1 MSQLNSLVKWLPI
14 APPPDGLSPN
24 VAALLAQA
32 HASESL
38 AVGLALAEQAFDV
51 ATTQNNQRDRAAS
64 SHVLCY
70 FLYRTGAVA
79 RVITLGEV
87 ALPWLRAESMIEAYA
102 EVLRW
107 VGLCACDA
115 GDFAIA
121 IKYATESFNLAE
133 LSGDP
138 RSRILAFSLLGGCFE
153 RTGDPWQ
160 GERLLLQG
168 VQLARALGE
177 NYPLVATL
185 NNLAAILIGKF
196 YSLRDSAASAEAI
209 EALKASLPLAREVSE
224 RVLLLNDPYFP
235 CFADGNLGE
244 ILVHLGQLD
253 EAERLLHRALA
264 AALALGFASVA
275 SRVSCSI
282 AEMHLA
288 RGDTAAARQS
298 LTTLLVDPATAQTV
312 STSLRAYYALYLAYR
327 ADGESSQALL
337 ALESFRR
344 IENQRALRQLKARSE
359 LMVTRLEASEN
370 ERKGLERAYGIVKA
384 HESRAAALE
393 RLALE
398 DELTGLGNRR
408 ALDLN
413 LPSILETAALNHAPL
428 AVMVLDLD
436 HFKRI
441 NDAFGHAVGDKVL
454 VQIAKIV
461 GEQTRPNDLVTR
473 TGGEEFVLVLPG
485 TSQHD
490 AFDVCERLRL
500 RVSDFPWSSLAPNLA
515 VTVSAGI
522 ASAPTYVA
530 TTLLE
535 RADLAMYR
543 AKKAGR
549 NRVAVAPATSATQ
562 LG

>member
-1 MSQLNSLVKWLPI
+1 MSQPQSLARSLSI

-38 AVGLALAEQAFDV
+38 AVGLALAEQAFNL
-51 ATTQNNQRDRAAS
+51 ATAQNNQRDRAAT

-87 ALPWLRAESMIEAYA
+87 ALPWLHAESMSEAYA

-115 GDFAIA
+115 GDFANA
-121 IKYATESFNLAE
+121 IKYATEGFNLAKI
-133 LSGDP
+133 SGDQ

-168 VQLARALGE
+168 VQLARSLGE
-177 NYPLVATL
+177 NYPLVAAL

-196 YSLRDSAASAEAI
+196 YSLRDSAASAEAS
-209 EALKASLPLAREVSE
+209 EALEASLPLAREVSE
-224 RVLLLNDPYFP
+224 RVPLLNDPYFLS
-235 CFADGNLGE
+235 FADGNLGE

-253 EAERLLHRALA
+253 EAEGLLNRSLA
-264 AALALGFASVA
+264 AALAQGFESVA
-275 SRVSCSI
+275 SRVRCSI

-288 RGDTAAARQS
+288 RGETGAARQM
-298 LTTLLVDPATAQTV
+298 LVAVLADPATAQIV
-312 STSLRAYYALYLAYR
+312 STSLRAYYGLYLAHR
-327 ADGESSQALL
+327 ADGDSSQALM

-344 IENQRALRQLKARSE
+344 IESQRTLQQLKARSE

-384 HESRAAALE
+384 QESRAVALE

-413 LPSILETAALNHAPL
+413 LSTMLEVAALSRTPL
-428 AVMVLDLD
+428 TLIVLDLD

-441 NDAFGHAVGDKVL
+441 NDAFGHAIGDKVL
-454 VQIAKIV
+454 VQVARIV

-485 TSQHD
+485 MSQHD

-522 ASAPTYVA
+522 ASAPTYDA
-530 TTLLE
+530 STLLE

-543 AKKAGR
+543 AKRAGR
-549 NRVAVAPATSATQ
+549 NRVAVGLATAAV
-562 LG
+562 